1 MAGRTSRYNKLES
14 DIDIVCGDIKE
25 AADIFGAASFNVV
38 TSNPP
43 YMIGE
48 HGLQNPYMPKAI
60 ARHEILCTLEDVAS
74 QASRVLKDRG
84 YKFQLNLMSLHGI
97 YGRRAAQVSHCL
109 LKNGYYDYVGS
120 DLHWLG
126 VYEDTV
132 EHLLLTRTE
141 QQQLKALLENN
152 HSLW

>member
-1 MAGRTSRYNKLES
+1 MSAPPDFLNMLYDLSLDGYTPILAHPERYLYMA
-14 DIDIVCGDIKE
+14 D
-25 AADIFGAASFNVV
+25 
-38 TSNPP
+38 
-43 YMIGE
+43 
-48 HGLQNPYMPKAI
+48 
-60 ARHEILCTLEDVAS
+60 EDY
-74 QASRVLKDRG
+74 RVLKDRG

>member
-1 MAGRTSRYNKLES
+1 MLYDLSLDGYTPILAHPERYLYMA
-14 DIDIVCGDIKE
+14 D
-25 AADIFGAASFNVV
+25 
-38 TSNPP
+38 
-43 YMIGE
+43 
-48 HGLQNPYMPKAI
+48 
-60 ARHEILCTLEDVAS
+60 EDY
-74 QASRVLKDRG
+74 RVLKDRG